1 MELNFQN
8 ELATIKQE
16 YSELLFYV
24 YYSFSR
30 IILQHNFP

>member
-16 YSELLFYV
+16 CSEVLFYV
-24 YYSFSR
+24 PYSFSR

>member
-1 MELNFQN
+1 MGLNFQN

-16 YSELLFYV
+16 YSEVLFYV
-24 YYSFSR
+24 HYSFSR